1 MMAQQAPII
10 LARNLVLPA
19 KLAALAARAVLVVP
33 LLKKLAARLQARPL
47 PDLRAALAERAE
59 RISAAAAVVV
69 QPVRAEQAAL
79 AELPLL

>member
-1 MMAQQAPII
+1 MSSV
-10 LARNLVLPA
+10 R
-19 KLAALAARAVLVVP
+19 LAALVELAVPVVP

-69 QPVRAEQAAL
+69 QPVRAERAAL
-79 AELPLL
+79 AERLLL